1 MASMCGDSLRV
12 SIFGQS
18 HSPAIGCSVDGLPA
32 GIPVD
37 LDRLQAFLDR
47 RAPGSSDTSTT
58 RREADA
64 VEFIAGITEG
74 HTNGAPIAAIIR
86 NRDMRSSDYSE
97 LRRVP
102 RPGHA
107 DWTAAIKYGEHRDV
121 TGGGHFS
128 GRLTAP
134 LCVAGGIALQAL
146 EARGIKIAAHI
157 AQLGTEP
164 ITDEALNPMELD
176 ETQLDAIAVN
186 PLPCIDTSA
195 AQRMH
200 EAILQA
206 RSELDS
212 LGAVI
217 ECVAYN
223 VPAGLGDPMFDGM
236 ESRIARIAF
245 GIPGVKGVEF
255 GEGFGATLMRG
266 SEHNDPFCMQ
276 GGHPHMATNHAG
288 GILGRITCGT
298 PLIWRMAV
306 KPTPSIGKP
315 QRSVDLDAHR
325 DTELTVRGRHDPCI
339 APRAVPVAE
348 AACACAI
355 LDAMLTS
362 TGTQRILQG
371 VIDEPR

>member
-1 MASMCGDSLRV
+1 MASMCGDSLRI

-32 GIPVD
+32 GIPID

-58 RREADA
+58 RQEADA

-86 NRDMRSSDYSE
+86 NGDMRSSDYSE

-121 TGGGHFS
+121 AGGGHFS

-146 EARGIKIAAHI
+146 ETRGIKIAAHI

-164 ITDEALNPMELD
+164 ITDKPLNPMELD
-176 ETQLDAIAVN
+176 EAQLDAIAAN
-186 PLPCIDTSA
+186 PLPCIDASA
-195 AQRMH
+195 ARRMH

-206 RSELDS
+206 KSELDS

-223 VPAGLGDPMFDGM
+223 VPAGLGDPMLDGM

-255 GEGFGATLMRG
+255 GEGFGAALMRG

-276 GGHPHMATNHAG
+276 DGRPHIATNHAG
-288 GILGRITCGT
+288 GILGGITCGT

-325 DTELTVRGRHDPCI
+325 DTKLTVRGRHDPCI

-362 TGTQRILQG
+362 AGTQRILQG
-371 VIDEPR
+371 DIDEPR

>member
-32 GIPVD
+32 GIPID

-58 RREADA
+58 RREADE

-97 LRRVP
+97 LRRLP

-121 TGGGHFS
+121 AGGGHFS

-134 LCVAGGIALQAL
+134 LCIAGGIALQAL
-146 EARGIKIAAHI
+146 EAREIKIAAHI

-164 ITDEALNPMELD
+164 ITDKPLNPMELD

-288 GILGRITCGT
+288 GILGGITCGT

-362 TGTQRILQG
+362 AGTQRIL
-371 VIDEPR
+371 

>member
-1 MASMCGDSLRV
+1 MASICGDSLRV

-37 LDRLQAFLDR
+37 LDRLRAFLDR

-134 LCVAGGIALQAL
+134 LCIAGGIALQAL
-146 EARGIKIAAHI
+146 ETRGIKIAAHI
-157 AQLGTEP
+157 AQLGPEP

-176 ETQLDAIAVN
+176 EAQLDAIAAN
-186 PLPCIDTSA
+186 PLPCIDASA
-195 AQRMH
+195 ARRMH
-200 EAILQA
+200 EAILRA
-206 RSELDS
+206 KSELDS

-276 GGHPHMATNHAG
+276 DGHPHTATNHAG
-288 GILGRITCGT
+288 GILGGITCGT

-362 TGTQRILQG
+362 AGTQRILSG
-371 VIDEPR
+371 DIDEPR

>member
-1 MASMCGDSLRV
+1 MCGDSLRI

-18 HSPAIGCSVDGLPA
+18 HSSAIGCSIDGLPA
-32 GIPVD
+32 GIPID
-37 LDRLQAFLDR
+37 LDRFQAFLDR

-64 VEFIAGITEG
+64 VEFIAGITED

-121 TGGGHFS
+121 AGGGHFS

-134 LCVAGGIALQAL
+134 LCIAGGIALQAL

-164 ITDEALNPMELD
+164 ITDKPLNPMELD
-176 ETQLDAIAVN
+176 EAQLDAIAAN
-186 PLPCIDTSA
+186 PLPCIDASV

-206 RSELDS
+206 KSELDS

-255 GEGFGATLMRG
+255 GEGFGAALMRG

-276 GGHPHMATNHAG
+276 DGRPHMATNHAG
-288 GILGRITCGT
+288 GILGGITCGT

-362 TGTQRILQG
+362 AGTQRILQG
-371 VIDEPR
+371 DIDEPR

>member
-1 MASMCGDSLRV
+1 MASMCGDSLRI

-18 HSPAIGCSVDGLPA
+18 HSPAIGCSIDGLPA
-32 GIPVD
+32 GIPID

-47 RAPGSSDTSTT
+47 RAPGNSDTSTT

-64 VEFIAGITEG
+64 AEFIAGITEG
-74 HTNGAPIAAIIR
+74 HTNGGPIAAIIR

-121 TGGGHFS
+121 AGGGHFS

-134 LCVAGGIALQAL
+134 LCIAGGIALQVL

-164 ITDEALNPMELD
+164 ITDKPLNPMELD
-176 ETQLDAIAVN
+176 EAQLDAIAAN
-186 PLPCIDTSA
+186 PLPCIDTSV

-206 RSELDS
+206 KSELDS

-255 GEGFGATLMRG
+255 GEGIGAALMRG
-266 SEHNDPFCMQ
+266 SEHNDPFRMQ
-276 GGHPHMATNHAG
+276 DGRPHMTTNHAG
-288 GILGRITCGT
+288 GILGGITNGMPVLFRT
-298 PLIWRMAV
+298 VI
-306 KPTPSIGKP
+306 KPTPSISQKQQTVNFRTGQP
-315 QRSVDLDAHR
+315 V
-325 DTELTVRGRHDPCI
+325 ELTITGRHDPCI
-339 APRAVPVAE
+339 VRRAVPCIE
-348 AACACAI
+348 SAAALALMDFLVVLHPNNGRDC
-355 LDAMLTS
+355 
-362 TGTQRILQG
+362 R
-371 VIDEPR
+371 

>member
-1 MASMCGDSLRV
+1 MASMCGDSLRI

-18 HSPAIGCSVDGLPA
+18 HSPAIGCSIDGLPA
-32 GIPVD
+32 GIPID

-58 RREADA
+58 RQEADA

-86 NRDMRSSDYSE
+86 NGDMRSSDYSE

-121 TGGGHFS
+121 AGGGHFS

-146 EARGIKIAAHI
+146 ETRGIKIAAHI

-164 ITDEALNPMELD
+164 ITDKPLNPMELD

-266 SEHNDPFCMQ
+266 SMHNDPFCMQ

-288 GILGRITCGT
+288 GILGGITCGT

-371 VIDEPR
+371 DIDEPR

>member
-18 HSPAIGCSVDGLPA
+18 HSPAIGCSVDGVPA
-32 GIPVD
+32 GIPID

-47 RAPGSSDTSTT
+47 RAPGNSDTSTT

-74 HTNGAPIAAIIR
+74 HTNGAPIAVIIR

-121 TGGGHFS
+121 AGGGHFS

-164 ITDEALNPMELD
+164 ITDKPLNPMELD
-176 ETQLDAIAVN
+176 EAQLDAIAAN
-186 PLPCIDTSA
+186 PLPCIDASV

-206 RSELDS
+206 KSELDS

-255 GEGFGATLMRG
+255 GEGFGAALMRG

-276 GGHPHMATNHAG
+276 DGRPHIATNHAG
-288 GILGRITCGT
+288 GILGGITCGT

-362 TGTQRILQG
+362 AGTQRILQG
-371 VIDEPR
+371 DIDEPR

>member
-1 MASMCGDSLRV
+1 MASMCGDSLRI

-18 HSPAIGCSVDGLPA
+18 HSPAIGCSIDGLPA
-32 GIPVD
+32 GTPID

-86 NRDMRSSDYSE
+86 NRDIRSSDYSE

-107 DWTAAIKYGEHRDV
+107 DWTGAIKYGEHRDV
-121 TGGGHFS
+121 AGGGHFS

-134 LCVAGGIALQAL
+134 LCIAGGIALQAL

-157 AQLGTEP
+157 AQLGPEP
-164 ITDEALNPMELD
+164 ITDKPLNPMELD
-176 ETQLDAIAVN
+176 EAQLDAIAAN
-186 PLPCIDTSA
+186 PLPCIDASA
-195 AQRMH
+195 ARHMH
-200 EAILQA
+200 EAILRA
-206 RSELDS
+206 KSEFDS

-276 GGHPHMATNHAG
+276 DGHPHMATNHAG
-288 GILGRITCGT
+288 GILGGITCGA

-371 VIDEPR
+371 DIDEPR

>member
-1 MASMCGDSLRV
+1 MASMCGDSLRI

-18 HSPAIGCSVDGLPA
+18 HSPAIGCSIDGLPA
-32 GIPVD
+32 GIPID
-37 LDRLQAFLDR
+37 LDRLQAFLNR

-74 HTNGAPIAAIIR
+74 HTNGGPIAAIIR

-121 TGGGHFS
+121 AGGGHFS

-134 LCVAGGIALQAL
+134 LCIAGGIVLQAL

-176 ETQLDAIAVN
+176 EAQLDAIAAN
-186 PLPCIDTSA
+186 PLPCIDASA
-195 AQRMH
+195 ARRMH
-200 EAILQA
+200 EAILRA
-206 RSELDS
+206 KSELDS

-236 ESRIARIAF
+236 ENRIARIAF

-276 GGHPHMATNHAG
+276 DGHPHMATNHAG
-288 GILGRITCGT
+288 GILGGITCET

-325 DTELTVRGRHDPCI
+325 DTKLTVRGRHDPCI

-362 TGTQRILQG
+362 TGTQRIL
-371 VIDEPR
+371 

>member
-1 MASMCGDSLRV
+1 MASMCGDNLRI

-18 HSPAIGCSVDGLPA
+18 HSPAIGCSIDGLPA
-32 GIPVD
+32 GIPID
-37 LDRLQAFLDR
+37 LDRLQAFLNR
-47 RAPGSSDTSTT
+47 RAPGNSDTSTT

-121 TGGGHFS
+121 AGGGHFS

-146 EARGIKIAAHI
+146 ETRGIKIAAHI

-164 ITDEALNPMELD
+164 ITDKPLNPMELD

-288 GILGRITCGT
+288 GILGGITCGT

-339 APRAVPVAE
+339 APRSVPVAE

-362 TGTQRILQG
+362 TGTQRIL
-371 VIDEPR
+371 